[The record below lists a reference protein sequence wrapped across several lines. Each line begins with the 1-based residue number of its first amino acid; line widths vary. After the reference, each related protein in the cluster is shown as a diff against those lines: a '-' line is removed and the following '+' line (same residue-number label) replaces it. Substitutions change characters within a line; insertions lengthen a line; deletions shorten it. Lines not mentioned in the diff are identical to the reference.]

1 MHYID
6 GIIFSLQKA
15 GGISLVFAE
24 LLDRIEKKT
33 SIRCILLEYKQGL
46 TSNIFRRT
54 FLFRSNRILKNG
66 LLFLSRYLDVGLSS
80 SERFIFH
87 SSYYRICSNKNA
99 INITTVHDFI
109 YEYYVSGLPRY
120 IHSWQKNRAILKSEY
135 IICISESTKK
145 DLLKFLPD
153 VDPEK
158 IRVIYNGV
166 SEDYHPLSDLPQD
179 VFYFPPKS
187 YVLFVGSRGGYKNF
201 KLAAEAV
208 AKTNLNLL
216 IVGGALSKNEK
227 YYLDILLGRER
238 YYQVSQVDN
247 SLLNLYYNGAYCL
260 LYPSA
265 YEGFGLPVVE
275 AQKAGCPVIAYN
287 ASSIPEI
294 IGDTPLL
301 LNDLS
306 VNTILQKLDM
316 LKSPVVRSQIVEK
329 GIRNSQR
336 FSWDK
341 MYEDILHLYKE
352 ALETGISGSIN

>member
-1 MHYID
+1 MLYID

-15 GGISLVFAE
+15 GGISLVFSE
-24 LLDRIEKKT
+24 LLDRIEKKR

-54 FLFRSNRILKNG
+54 FLFRCSQILKSRF
-66 LLFLSRYLDVGLSS
+66 LFLSRYLDVNIPS
-80 SERFIFH
+80 SEKIVFH
-87 SSYYRICSNKNA
+87 SSYYRVCNNKNA

-120 IHSWQKNRAILKSEY
+120 IHSWQKNRAIRKSEY
-135 IICISESTKK
+135 IICISESTRR
-145 DLLKFLPD
+145 DLLNFLPD
-153 VDPEK
+153 IDPRK

-166 SEDYHPLSDLPQD
+166 SEDYHPLADLPQD
-179 VFYFPPKS
+179 MFYFPPLS
-187 YVLFVGSRGGYKNF
+187 YVVFVGSRGGYKNF
-201 KLAAEAV
+201 KLVAEAV

-216 IVGGALSKNEK
+216 IVGGALSEK
-227 YYLDILLGRER
+227 EECQLDILLGKGR
-238 YYQVSQVDN
+238 YYQVSGVDN

-301 LNDLS
+301 LDDLS

-316 LKSPVVRSQIVEK
+316 LKSPVVRAQVIEK
-329 GIRNSQR
+329 GIHNAQR
-336 FSWDK
+336 FSLDK
-341 MYEDILHLYKE
+341 MYEDILQLYKE
-352 ALETGISGSIN
+352 ALGYNL